1 VAAANASLA
10 GVKGDLVSDGRFAV
24 MESFPVLAAF
34 VVVFIN
40 NRHNLTLKFRFFYR
54 AISYLKVIRPLDK

>member
-10 GVKGDLVSDGRFAV
+10 RAKGDLVSDGRFAIV
-24 MESFPVLAAF
+24 ESFPVLTVL

-40 NRHNLTLKFRFFYR
+40 NRPVLSK
-54 AISYLKVIRPLDK
+54 K

>member
-10 GVKGDLVSDGRFAV
+10 SAKGDLVSDGRFAM
-24 MESFPVLAAF
+24 MESFPVLAAL

-40 NRHNLTLKFRFFYR
+40 NRHNLTLKFRLFYK
-54 AISYLKVIRPLDK
+54 AKSKSKMTN